1 MFNRRLLI
9 DSEGGSSKLILCLKS
24 MYTRP
29 TAIPFG

>member
-9 DSEGGSSKLILCLKS
+9 DSGGSSKLILRLKS

-29 TAIPFG
+29 TAITFG